1 MPNTCICEN
10 SKYLKSIV
18 ENSVICDEIVSVTDS
33 VSTNVTNMISTN
45 VMSTVSINS
54 GDKKVRYIDLL
65 YFAHFFIGNHI
76 AIYDHHYSLSLCK
89 TQIKTRKCRHMNNI

>member
-54 GDKKVRYIDLL
+54 FDKKVRY
-65 YFAHFFIGNHI
+65 
-76 AIYDHHYSLSLCK
+76 
-89 TQIKTRKCRHMNNI
+89 

>member
-18 ENSVICDEIVSVTDS
+18 ENSVIICDEIVIVTDS

-54 GDKKVRYIDLL
+54 FAKKVRY
-65 YFAHFFIGNHI
+65 
-76 AIYDHHYSLSLCK
+76 
-89 TQIKTRKCRHMNNI
+89 

>member
-33 VSTNVTNMISTN
+33 VSINVTNMISTN
-45 VMSTVSINS
+45 VMTTVSINS

-76 AIYDHHYSLSLCK
+76 AIYDHHYLLSLCK

>member
-18 ENSVICDEIVSVTDS
+18 ENSVIICDEIVIVTDS
-33 VSTNVTNMISTN
+33 VSTNETNMISTN

-54 GDKKVRYIDLL
+54 FDKKVRY
-65 YFAHFFIGNHI
+65 
-76 AIYDHHYSLSLCK
+76 
-89 TQIKTRKCRHMNNI
+89 